1 MEHSLTRREMMTRL
15 ALAAPITGLVLSQTG
30 CGSLTNDIELILAT
44 AEAAVDIALPQYAAL
59 LTPYFTEVTMFI
71 DELSME
77 LASTATAAQKAAAIA
92 SDAAAIIVPVLT
104 GVPAEIVT
112 DISKIG
118 QLIANLVDELKAS
131 AIVIEAAPNGAN
143 AFFEAHKKLKPPSAA
158 DLEKIRQRNAKLKA
172 KIASKHSYF
181 RIPFEME
188 HLVIHG
194 WNS

>member
-1 MEHSLTRREMMTRL
+1 MMTRL